1 MAQVGRISGPL
12 LQDNLLRNGS
22 NLAFRNDLNATQ
34 LLLVDVN
41 TGRIGINTA
50 TPNFELEVDGTTQ
63 TTNLKVEQTTTLPEY
78 TISNSTISRFGDINL
93 ASSNAIVMAN
103 METDQIRISDNIIST
118 INSSANIDLRPLR
131 YFDEANSAAF
141 LANLNDTLVQV
152 STGAIGPG
160 NADYEFWTTVLP
172 SGFQRGDW
180 NESGTIN
187 IDDVMGFLSF
197 TRGNISPPSAAY
209 DRGIAIIN
217 AKLIDAQITLLEDLD
232 TINSQVEIFNGLE
245 VFGDIH
251 TPGNITFDG
260 SITLGDDISQDTVT
274 FGSEITS
281 YIIPDQTDTYNLGS
295 QDKQWQYLYTNLI
308 NGVDASTNELT
319 VGLINVNLRYGGT
332 LYVAPNGDD
341 TNDGDHMLA
350 PFATIKRALESAD
363 ASGAQPVTI
372 RIAAGTYQEIC
383 PLVVPNNVSIIG
395 EDIRNVII
403 TPTVATQSKDI
414 FHMNDNTTISDL
426 TLKDY
431 YYNSTDNTG
440 YAFRFAPNAVMS
452 DRSPYIQNITAL
464 TSETSLNA
472 GDAGRGAWIDGAEL
486 NSASPRASMLFHSV
500 TFISPGADV
509 INMTNGVR
517 VEWLN
522 SFTYFAN
529 RGLYAFNGVTGKVGV
544 DGSTVEYGAELRSIG
559 SANVYGNYG
568 AVADGADT
576 LMYLIQH
583 NFGYIGSGVDK
594 SNDLTNRIQANEVV
608 ELNSGTIHYVS
619 TDHEGDFRVGDNFF
633 IDLQTGQT
641 SFNISEIN
649 VESETG
655 LLIPGPGNDTTITS
669 ARIEVGNIRIS
680 DNTIESLAGDLDFTS
695 ATNTI
700 NYLDNTNVT
709 GNVDITG
716 NFSFGGTL
724 NLAGDQTLDDRL
736 TFNVEFEQDFNPHT
750 TLQFDLGE
758 LSREWYKGY
767 FDKLEI
773 NDITFDDNYI
783 TTTDSDADLE
793 LRASDTG
800 KILVPTNNVQI
811 DNNLTVDA
819 ITDLQETNI
828 SGALV
833 HVGNV
838 LQTGTYTVTN
848 ATIDGN
854 LDVSSQ
860 AQLEEIL
867 FDGNVIT
874 TTTTSADLELRASGT
889 GKILVPNNN
898 VHIENNLQV
907 SDINSSNDV
916 NVTLQTQFNEANVS
930 DITITQNNITTN
942 NGNLDLLLR
951 ASGTGSVEV
960 ENTNVTIS
968 NTLEVSGTTSF
979 EDDETN
985 YEYGPELVVNGTF
998 DNNVNGWSQTGGG
1011 SADDVNGNLQIDATG
1026 AARNVS
1032 QEITVVPG
1040 KAYDF
1045 EAQFRSVTNGN
1056 SFYLRI
1062 FESGVGT
1069 LFEWNETSGLVNDQ
1083 LLTYSFV
1090 AQTSAVDIIF
1100 RSVDNIVEWDNVSMF
1115 EDIGF
1120 VTTFTPVQVNINGT
1134 NTQTGNTVQ
1143 VGNVTQTGNLNAN
1156 GLTISNEITTTNFN
1170 INDNV
1175 IQNIR
1180 EDLRL
1185 NTTNSNVT
1193 HSLSKMIYAM
1203 ADGDTVDD
1211 YVGQTEK
1218 NIITLLANGTS
1229 APDYAL
1235 SYADVN
1241 RDSNTTTSDALAWLQ
1256 YIQNG
1261 STGDTTKDAFIK
1273 NVVEILLEDEFANP
1287 GKYNSIIFEGDYFR
1301 ADLSLS
1307 ASGTGNVAVPNN
1319 DVRVTQDLFAASIST
1334 TDITVTRD
1342 LELNEIVITDS
1353 IIEIDDNFISTT
1365 VSNAN
1370 LELRAEGNV
1379 IIPINDVIM
1388 SNNLTVD
1395 GNTDIDNVSING
1407 TITQVGN
1414 RNQIGNMAVEGTV
1427 TVSTSNIKSE
1437 IQFDDIIFNDNYIET
1452 TNSDADLELLANG
1465 TGTIIL
1471 PSNDVRLRTN
1481 MTTGTLNSMS
1491 IDISDSLSAESLQL
1505 SSNTYIFDNVITTT
1519 DTNSDLELRS
1529 FDSDVRI
1536 EQLFL
1541 NNNNITTV
1549 ASDIS
1554 LNASNNILINA
1565 TNALKLPVGT
1575 FSESYKDS
1583 NNIRFNST
1591 FNTYEA
1597 FNNQKRITLNG
1608 VYSDNVRTSML
1619 AHPTDNTIN
1628 FTVENSEVGTVDAL
1642 GLTTNGLEVDDI
1654 SIQGN
1659 VIASSQSNADLDLR
1673 ANGTGVLRLDDI
1685 DLVGNQIINQ
1695 SGGALTIANT
1705 GYGKI
1710 RFDDL
1715 GAVRIPAGTTAEQ
1728 PSFTPEIGMMRWNTE
1743 EVILETWDGT
1753 TFVTAAGNAATISAE
1768 EMDDLILEYT
1778 LIFG

>member
-93 ASSNAIVMAN
+93 ASGNAIVMAN

-118 INSSANIDLRPLR
+118 INSSANIDLRPEQYSL
-131 YFDEANSAAF
+131 DELQDGLLETSRGVTSHYLYSF
-141 LANLNDTLVQV
+141 FTEVVD
-152 STGAIGPG
+152 
-160 NADYEFWTTVLP
+160 
-172 SGFQRGDW
+172 GFARGDI
-180 NESGTIN
+180 NHSGDID
-187 IDDVMGFLSF
+187 IDDVMGFLSYQ
-197 TRGNISPPSAAY
+197 NNP
-209 DRGIAIIN
+209 
-217 AKLIDAQITLLEDLD
+217 
-232 TINSQVEIFNGLE
+232 NSQSASANHIREYIVGRRATTEIFNGLE

-281 YIIPDQTDTYNLGS
+281 YIVPDQTDTYNLGS

-308 NGVDASTNELT
+308 NGIDASTDELN

-383 PLVVPNNVSIIG
+383 PLVIPYNVSIIG
-395 EDIRNVII
+395 EDIRNVIV

-414 FHMNDNTTISDL
+414 FHMNDSTTVSDL

-440 YAFRFAPNAVMS
+440 YGFRFAPNAVMN
-452 DRSPYIQNITAL
+452 DRSPYVQNITAL

-486 NSASPRASMLFHSV
+486 NSASPRATMLFHSV

-583 NFGYIGSGVDK
+583 NFGYVGSGVDK

-619 TDHEGDFRVGDNFF
+619 TDHEGDFRVGDNFY

-783 TTTDSDADLE
+783 TPTTTDADLE
-793 LRASDTG
+793 LRASGTG
-800 KILVPTNNVQI
+800 EILVPNNNVQI
-811 DNNLTVDA
+811 DNNLTVDE

-838 LQTGTYTVTN
+838 LQTGTYSVTN

-874 TTTTSADLELRASGT
+874 TTTTDADLELRASGT

-907 SDINSSNDV
+907 SDINSSNV
-916 NVTLQTQFNEANVS
+916 NVTLQTQFNEVDVS

-942 NGNLDLLLR
+942 NGNIDLLLR

-1011 SADDVNGNLQIDATG
+1011 SANDVNGNLQINATG

-1032 QEITVVPG
+1032 QEIAVVPG

-1045 EAQFRSVTNGN
+1045 AAQFRSAANGN
-1056 SFYLRI
+1056 AFYLRI

-1069 LFEWNETSGLVNDQ
+1069 LQEWNEASGLTADQ

-1090 AQTSAVDIIF
+1090 PQSTAIDIIF
-1100 RSVDNIVEWDNVSMF
+1100 RAVNNIVEWDNVSMF

-1143 VGNVTQTGNLNAN
+1143 DGNVTQTGNLNAN

-1211 YVGQTEK
+1211 FVGQTEK

-1628 FTVENSEVGTVDAL
+1628 FTVENVEVGTVDAL

-1659 VIASSQSNADLDLR
+1659 VIATSQSNADLDLR
-1673 ANGTGVLRLDDI
+1673 ANGTGVLRIDDI

-1715 GAVRIPAGTTAEQ
+1715 GAIRIPAGTTAEQ

-1753 TFVTAAGNAATISAE
+1753 TFVTAAGNAATISAD

>member
-93 ASSNAIVMAN
+93 ASGNAIVMAN

-118 INSSANIDLRPLR
+118 INSSANIDLRPEQYSL
-131 YFDEANSAAF
+131 DELQDGLLETSRGVTSHYLYSF
-141 LANLNDTLVQV
+141 FTEVVD
-152 STGAIGPG
+152 
-160 NADYEFWTTVLP
+160 
-172 SGFQRGDW
+172 GFARGDI
-180 NESGTIN
+180 NHSGDID
-187 IDDVMGFLSF
+187 IDDVMGFLSYQ
-197 TRGNISPPSAAY
+197 NNP
-209 DRGIAIIN
+209 
-217 AKLIDAQITLLEDLD
+217 
-232 TINSQVEIFNGLE
+232 NSQSASANHIREYIVGRRATTEIFNGLE

-281 YIIPDQTDTYNLGS
+281 YIVPDQTDTYNLGS

-308 NGVDASTNELT
+308 NGIDASTDELN

-383 PLVVPNNVSIIG
+383 PLVIPYNVSIIG
-395 EDIRNVII
+395 EDIRNVIV

-414 FHMNDNTTISDL
+414 FHMNDSTTVSDL

-440 YAFRFAPNAVMS
+440 YGFRFAPNAVMN
-452 DRSPYIQNITAL
+452 DRSPYVQNITAL

-486 NSASPRASMLFHSV
+486 NSASPRATMLFHSV

-583 NFGYIGSGVDK
+583 NFGYVGSGVDK

-619 TDHEGDFRVGDNFF
+619 TDHEGDFRVGDNFY

-783 TTTDSDADLE
+783 TPTTTDADLE
-793 LRASDTG
+793 LRASGTG
-800 KILVPTNNVQI
+800 EILVPNNNVQI
-811 DNNLTVDA
+811 DNNLTVDE

-838 LQTGTYTVTN
+838 LQTGTYSVTN

-874 TTTTSADLELRASGT
+874 TTTTDADLELRASGT

-907 SDINSSNDV
+907 SDINSSNV
-916 NVTLQTQFNEANVS
+916 NVTLQTQFNEVDVS

-942 NGNLDLLLR
+942 NGNIDLLLR

-1011 SADDVNGNLQIDATG
+1011 SANDVNGNLQINATG

-1032 QEITVVPG
+1032 QEIAVVPG

-1045 EAQFRSVTNGN
+1045 AAQFRSAANGN
-1056 SFYLRI
+1056 AFYLRI

-1069 LFEWNETSGLVNDQ
+1069 LQEWNEASGLTADQ

-1090 AQTSAVDIIF
+1090 PQSTAIDIIF
-1100 RSVDNIVEWDNVSMF
+1100 RAVNNIVEWDNVSMF

-1143 VGNVTQTGNLNAN
+1143 DGNVTQTGNLNAN

-1211 YVGQTEK
+1211 FVGQTEK

-1619 AHPTDNTIN
+1619 AHPTNNTIN
-1628 FTVENSEVGTVDAL
+1628 FTVENVEVGTVDAL

-1659 VIASSQSNADLDLR
+1659 VIATSQSNADLDLR
-1673 ANGTGVLRLDDI
+1673 ANGTGVLRIDDI

-1715 GAVRIPAGTTAEQ
+1715 GAIRIPAGTTAEQ

-1753 TFVTAAGNAATISAE
+1753 TFVTAAGNAATISAD

>member
-93 ASSNAIVMAN
+93 ASGNAIVMAN

-118 INSSANIDLRPLR
+118 INSSANIDLRPEQYSL
-131 YFDEANSAAF
+131 DELQDGLLETSRGVTSHYLYSF
-141 LANLNDTLVQV
+141 FTEVVD
-152 STGAIGPG
+152 
-160 NADYEFWTTVLP
+160 
-172 SGFQRGDW
+172 GFARGDI
-180 NESGTIN
+180 NHSGDID
-187 IDDVMGFLSF
+187 IDDVMGFLSYQ
-197 TRGNISPPSAAY
+197 NNP
-209 DRGIAIIN
+209 
-217 AKLIDAQITLLEDLD
+217 
-232 TINSQVEIFNGLE
+232 NSQSASANHIREYIVGRRATTEIFNGLE

-281 YIIPDQTDTYNLGS
+281 YIVPDQTDTYNLGS

-308 NGVDASTNELT
+308 NGIDASTDELN

-383 PLVVPNNVSIIG
+383 PLVIPYNVSIIG
-395 EDIRNVII
+395 EDIRNVIV

-414 FHMNDNTTISDL
+414 FHMNDSTTVSDL

-440 YAFRFAPNAVMS
+440 YGFRFAPNAVMN
-452 DRSPYIQNITAL
+452 DRSPYVQNITAL

-486 NSASPRASMLFHSV
+486 NSASPRATMLFHSV

-583 NFGYIGSGVDK
+583 NFGYVGSGVDK

-619 TDHEGDFRVGDNFF
+619 TDHEGDFRVGDNFY

-783 TTTDSDADLE
+783 TPTTTDANLE
-793 LRASDTG
+793 LRASGTG
-800 KILVPTNNVQI
+800 EILVPNNNVQI
-811 DNNLTVDA
+811 DNNLTVDK

-838 LQTGTYTVTN
+838 LQTGTYSVTN

-874 TTTTSADLELRASGT
+874 TTTTDADLELRASGT

-907 SDINSSNDV
+907 SDINSSNV
-916 NVTLQTQFNEANVS
+916 NVTLQTQFNEVDVS

-942 NGNLDLLLR
+942 NGNIDLLLR

-1011 SADDVNGNLQIDATG
+1011 SANDVNGNLQINATG

-1032 QEITVVPG
+1032 QEIAVVPG

-1045 EAQFRSVTNGN
+1045 AAQFRSAANGN
-1056 SFYLRI
+1056 AFYLRI

-1069 LFEWNETSGLVNDQ
+1069 LQEWNEASGLTADQ

-1090 AQTSAVDIIF
+1090 PQSTAIDIIF
-1100 RSVDNIVEWDNVSMF
+1100 RAVNNIVEWDNVSMF

-1143 VGNVTQTGNLNAN
+1143 DGNVTQTGNLNAN

-1211 YVGQTEK
+1211 FVGQTEK

-1619 AHPTDNTIN
+1619 AHPTNNTIN
-1628 FTVENSEVGTVDAL
+1628 FTVENVEVGTVDAL

-1659 VIASSQSNADLDLR
+1659 VIATSQSNADLDLR
-1673 ANGTGVLRLDDI
+1673 ANGTGVLRIDDI

-1715 GAVRIPAGTTAEQ
+1715 GAIRIPAGTTAEQ

-1753 TFVTAAGNAATISAE
+1753 TFVTAAGNAATISAD

>member
-1 MAQVGRISGPL
+1 MAVGRISGPL
-12 LQDNLLRNGS
+12 LAANLERNGINLNVKNTLSDTSLLHLDATALKLGFNTDVTTDEIQVSGMSQMPSMIASTELKIGNLIWGNGS
-22 NLAFRNDLNATQ
+22 NINSLDSPIVLQAA
-34 LLLVDVN
+34 VG
-41 TGRIGINTA
+41 GRI
-50 TPNFELEVDGTTQ
+50 
-63 TTNLKVEQTTTLPEY
+63 NL
-78 TISNSTISRFGDINL
+78 SGF
-93 ASSNAIVMAN
+93 A
-103 METDQIRISDNIIST
+103 TDQIEINDNSIKSYNT
-118 INSSANIDLRPLR
+118 NSNIDLRPNGTGTT
-131 YFDEANSAAF
+131 EIPT
-141 LANLNDTLVQV
+141 NLELFG
-152 STGAIGPG
+152 S
-160 NADYEFWTTVLP
+160 LH
-172 SGFQRGDW
+172 
-180 NESGTIN
+180 
-187 IDDVMGFLSF
+187 
-197 TRGNISPPSAAY
+197 
-209 DRGIAIIN
+209 
-217 AKLIDAQITLLEDLD
+217 
-232 TINSQVEIFNGLE
+232 SQS
-245 VFGDIH
+245 
-251 TPGNITFDG
+251 NITFDG
-260 SITLGDDISQDTVT
+260 NITIGSDDEDTLVLNAEMTNDLNPGTNNTLKLGKAGKRFGEIHPGVVNGQVINSGDIIAGTASM
-274 FGSEITS
+274 
-281 YIIPDQTDTYNLGS
+281 NLRVGNIFYVS
-295 QDKQWQYLYTNLI
+295 K
-308 NGVDASTNELT
+308 NGNDSAVGDSVQGPMLTIKAALARADASTQGPVEIHIFP
-319 VGLINVNLRYGGT
+319 GEYEEIF
-332 LYVAPNGDD
+332 P
-341 TNDGDHMLA
+341 
-350 PFATIKRALESAD
+350 LEI
-363 ASGAQPVTI
+363 PT
-372 RIAAGTYQEIC
+372 
-383 PLVVPNNVSIIG
+383 NVSIVG
-395 EDIRNVII
+395 HNMRGVII
-403 TPTVATQSKDI
+403 KPTAGTNTNNCFLMNGETTVQHVTIKDFFSPGHAFSFATDTVVTS
-414 FHMNDNTTISDL
+414 
-426 TLKDY
+426 
-431 YYNSTDNTG
+431 
-440 YAFRFAPNAVMS
+440 
-452 DRSPYIQNITAL
+452 RSPYVQNVSVITAGSV
-464 TSETSLNA
+464 TSASDPRGFA
-472 GDAGRGAWIDGAEL
+472 QGDAGKGALVDGANVL
-486 NSASPRASMLFHSV
+486 SASQEASMLFHSV
-500 TFISPGADV
+500 TFITPGVDA
-509 INMTNGVR
+509 ITMTNGVR

-916 NVTLQTQFNEANVS
+916 NVTLQTRFNEANVS

-1379 IIPINDVIM
+1379 IVPINDVIM

-1395 GNTDIDNVSING
+1395 GNTDIDDVSING

-1673 ANGTGVLRLDDI
+1673 ANGTGVLRIDDI